1 MNENDLDAASRPFSS
16 PALHGSSAAQPAPA
30 PGPPRLHLLA
40 LNPTD
45 SVTEGFLPA
54 AARLGLAVT
63 LLTDQPDA
71 HARAYGLHDD
81 AQRGAARREEPRR
94 SEARRG
100 GAQPGEARRGEAP
113 RSDGPQGDAPR
124 GEAAHAPPPPFPALD
139 IVPCDVRDF
148 AEVIS
153 RIAAD
158 GRPHA
163 VFTNS
168 DHLQTQAA
176 LAAAYFGLP
185 GKDWRAALRTKNKA
199 ELRRALAAAGPDAA
213 DPAWPAD
220 PVWSAGP
227 AWPADPVWSA
237 ELATG
242 QDPATLAGL
251 DAPYPCV
258 VKPREGVASEDVV
271 LVGDA
276 DELVRRCREIRAR
289 RPGAALVI
297 EEFLEG
303 ELRTLE
309 TLGDGRTLHVLGAF
323 RTELSPPPH
332 FIEERLHL
340 LPAPPP
346 QPHTDQVL
354 AQLRALGVGFGVCHT
369 EYVVQGDRARLI
381 EVNYRAI
388 GDQCDLVLAEL
399 LGIPLFEYILRTH
412 LGEPLP
418 DDLGA
423 RTDGRV
429 RMEYVMA
436 DRAGRLASAPPAS
449 VTERDG
455 VRLDYRPLRGI
466 GEEHPLHRTNRDFL
480 GVLRATGTDQER
492 IDAAVAEFL
501 AAHRWEIV

>member
-16 PALHGSSAAQPAPA
+16 PAFGGLSAAPR
-30 PGPPRLHLLA
+30 PPRLHLLA
-40 LNPTD
+40 RNPTD

-63 LLTDQPDA
+63 LLTDQPEA
-71 HARAYGLHDD
+71 HERAYG
-81 AQRGAARREEPRR
+81 RREED
-94 SEARRG
+94 
-100 GAQPGEARRGEAP
+100 GAAP
-113 RSDGPQGDAPR
+113 
-124 GEAAHAPPPPFPALD
+124 HPFPALD
-139 IVPCDVRDF
+139 IVPCDVRDY

-153 RIAAD
+153 RIAAAAAD
-158 GRPHA
+158 GPRPRA

-168 DHLQTQAA
+168 DHLQAQAA
-176 LAAAYFGLP
+176 LAAQYFGLP

-199 ELRRALAAAGPDAA
+199 ELRRALAAAGPD
-213 DPAWPAD
+213 
-220 PVWSAGP
+220 V
-227 AWPADPVWSA
+227 ADPVWSA

-251 DAPYPCV
+251 DAAPYPCV
-258 VKPREGVASEDVV
+258 LKPREGVASEDVF
-271 LVGDA
+271 LIGDA
-276 DELVRRCREIRAR
+276 DELLRRCAEIRER
-289 RPGAALVI
+289 RPGAALVV
-297 EEFLEG
+297 EEFLDG

-412 LGEPLP
+412 MGEPLP
-418 DDLGA
+418 DGLGA

-429 RMEYVMA
+429 RMEYVLA
-436 DRAGRLASAPPAS
+436 DRAGRLAAAPPAG

-480 GVLRATGTDQER
+480 GVLRATGTDQAR
-492 IDAAVAEFL
+492 IDAAVARFL

>member
-1 MNENDLDAASRPFSS
+1 MNENDLDAASRPSSS
-16 PALHGSSAAQPAPA
+16 PALRGSPAAPAAPA
-30 PGPPRLHLLA
+30 PPPRRLHLLA

-63 LLTDQPDA
+63 LLTDQPEA
-71 HARAYGLHDD
+71 HERAYGY
-81 AQRGAARREEPRR
+81 GRR
-94 SEARRG
+94 
-100 GAQPGEARRGEAP
+100 
-113 RSDGPQGDAPR
+113 D
-124 GEAAHAPPPPFPALD
+124 HVFPALD

-158 GRPHA
+158 GRPDA

-176 LAAAYFGLP
+176 LAAEYFGLP

-199 ELRRALAAAGPDAA
+199 ELRRALAAASPDAA
-213 DPAWPAD
+213 DPL
-220 PVWSAGP
+220 WSA
-227 AWPADPVWSA
+227 APVWSA

-242 QDPATLAGL
+242 QEPATLAGL

-271 LVGDA
+271 LVADA
-276 DELVRRCREIRAR
+276 DELVRRCVEIRAR
-289 RPGAALVI
+289 RPGAALVV
-297 EEFLEG
+297 EEFLDG

-309 TLGDGRTLHVLGAF
+309 TLGDGRTLHVLGGF

-429 RMEYVMA
+429 RMEYVLA

-455 VRLDYRPLRGI
+455 VRLDYRPLRGV
-466 GEEHPLHRTNRDFL
+466 GEEHPLHHTNRDFL
-480 GVLRATGTDQER
+480 GVLRATGTDQGR
-492 IDAAVAEFL
+492 IDAAVARFL

>member
-1 MNENDLDAASRPFSS
+1 M
-16 PALHGSSAAQPAPA
+16 
-30 PGPPRLHLLA
+30 A

-63 LLTDQPDA
+63 LLTDQPEA
-71 HARAYGLHDD
+71 HERAYG
-81 AQRGAARREEPRR
+81 R
-94 SEARRG
+94 
-100 GAQPGEARRGEAP
+100 
-113 RSDGPQGDAPR
+113 QG
-124 GEAAHAPPPPFPALD
+124 HAFPALD

-158 GRPHA
+158 GRPDA

-176 LAAAYFGLP
+176 LAAEYFGLP

-213 DPAWPAD
+213 DPL
-220 PVWSAGP
+220 WS
-227 AWPADPVWSA
+227 ADPVWSA

-242 QDPATLAGL
+242 QKPATLAGL

-271 LVGDA
+271 LVADA
-276 DELVRRCREIRAR
+276 DELVRRSVEIRAR
-289 RPGAALVI
+289 RPGAALVV
-297 EEFLEG
+297 EEFLDG

-309 TLGDGRTLHVLGAF
+309 TLGDGRTLHVLGGF

-429 RMEYVMA
+429 RMEYVLA

-455 VRLDYRPLRGI
+455 VRLDYRPLRGV

-480 GVLRATGTDQER
+480 GVLRATGTDQGR
-492 IDAAVAEFL
+492 IDAAVAQFL